1 MLMVRNKAGH
11 EVIND
16 PSIQLTPQLALML
29 GIGEN
34 ALQSVI
40 LYYGVGCEPLSA
52 RATRRPC
59 VIALEEKFTNPA
71 RSSQVSEK
79 P

>member
-1 MLMVRNKAGH
+1 MVKNKAGY
-11 EVIND
+11 ETIFD
-16 PSIQLTPQLALML
+16 PRIRLTPQLAFAL

-52 RATRRPC
+52 RATATKLGLSESHVRSLLKRGLR
-59 VIALEEKFTNPA
+59 IA
-71 RSSQVSEK
+71 
-79 P
+79 